1 MPKTRSSI
9 PDTFD
14 QLLAALGDIDPRRVR
29 LKPPPGRATVA
40 DVVRLNDRYGRLY
53 ELVDGTLVEKVMGF
67 PESNLATYIVRALGN
82 YLDEHDIGELVG
94 ADGMMQIFPNFVRMP
109 DVAFLSRERLPGG
122 RTPTEQVP
130 LIVPDLAVEV
140 ISPSNTRGE
149 MRRKL
154 REYFLAGV
162 RVVWFVDHRARTV
175 TVYTAPDVAETLR
188 EADTLDGGDVL
199 PGFRLPLAKLF
210 ARVSQEPAKK
220 DKRRKPRK

>member
-1 MPKTRSSI
+1 MPKTRSRI

-14 QLLAALGDIDPRRVR
+14 ELLAALGDIDPRRVR
-29 LKPPPGRATVA
+29 LKPPPGRGTVA

-67 PESNLATYIVRALGN
+67 PESNLGLEVVYHLRG
-82 YLDEHDIGELVG
+82 YLELHPIGELVG

-109 DVAFLSRERLPGG
+109 DVAFIGRDRLPGG

-130 LIVPDLAVEV
+130 QIVPDLAVEV
-140 ISPSNTRGE
+140 ISSGNTKGE

-154 REYFLAGV
+154 KEYFLAGV
-162 RVVWFVDHRARTV
+162 RVVWFVRLADRSV
-175 TVYTAPDVAETLR
+175 TVYSAPDVTETLR
-188 EADTLDGGDVL
+188 ETDTLSGGDVL

-210 ARVSQEPAKK
+210 ARLTPPPTKRNGKK
-220 DKRRKPRK
+220 KPRR